1 MVENPDIL
9 QTLSAAGN
17 QRPGLVIGFAAE
29 TDDVIENATA
39 KRARKACDWI
49 VANDVSPATG
59 TFGGD
64 TNTVHLIT
72 ATGAEDWPAMAK
84 TDVAARLAERIAAHY
99 APTTEA
105 AE

>member
-1 MVENPDIL
+1 MVGIL
-9 QTLSAAGN
+9 EDKDRIFTNLYGFHDW
-17 QRPGLVIGFAAE
+17 GLEGAKHRGCW
-29 TDDVIENATA
+29 NATPDMLGMG
-39 KRARKACDWI
+39 RDWI
-49 VANDVSPATG
+49 IANDVSPATG